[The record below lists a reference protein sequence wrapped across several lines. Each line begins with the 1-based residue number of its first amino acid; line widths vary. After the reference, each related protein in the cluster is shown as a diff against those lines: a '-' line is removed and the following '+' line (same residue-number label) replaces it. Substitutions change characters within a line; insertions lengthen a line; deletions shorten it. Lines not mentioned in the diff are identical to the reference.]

1 MSARTLNRG
10 ICIMLQPLERRG
22 RYTVMLVSL
31 MLAASPLAWG
41 APKHAPTGVRLDRE
55 HVYLADNRG
64 DNRHTTWAAGGIEGS
79 RQRVVVS
86 TDIGGT
92 DPDDF
97 QSMVHLLVYAD
108 VLDIE
113 GLISSP
119 FGMGRKEDILRV
131 IDCYEEDY
139 ANLRTYSDQYPTPD
153 ALRAITKQGETERAP
168 YAGVRRSTEGS
179 RWIVECARRDDPRP
193 LHVLVWGLIED
204 LAQALHDAPDILPKL
219 RVYWIGG
226 PNKKWS
232 PDAYQYIV
240 ENHPELWII
249 ESNSTYRGWFVG
261 GNQSGQWG
269 NRAFVGQ
276 HIAGKG
282 ALGDFFVSKKADVKM
297 GDTPS
302 VGWLLKGTP
311 DDPSKPGW
319 GGSYVRAWERP
330 YSRFDCMPTKGDRM
344 EIFGILELVLPL
356 GDEFPP
362 QPEAV
367 LSVTNQQLIGYAPG
381 DGTMRFRFCPKSAG
395 AFRFEIRS
403 NVPALDGRAGGIT
416 AYLPL
421 PEIAQH
427 PSAGLPNWW
436 TDDPSPGM
444 AEGPH
449 HGAKTISRWREEFL
463 CDFAARMARCQAP
476 ATTVTNR

>member
-1 MSARTLNRG
+1 MITVKTIRLAIMVLSCLATGCSMAAEQTLSEG
-10 ICIMLQPLERRG
+10 
-22 RYTVMLVSL
+22 
-31 MLAASPLAWG
+31 ASQVG
-41 APKHAPTGVRLDRE
+41 ALD
-55 HVYLADNRG
+55 G
-64 DNRHTTWAAGGIEGS
+64 QRH
-79 RQRVVVS
+79 RVVVS

-119 FGMGRKEDILRV
+119 FGPGRKEDILKV
-131 IDCYEEDY
+131 IDCYARDY
-139 ANLRTYSDQYPTPD
+139 KNLQTYSDRYPTPD
-153 ALRAITKQGETERAP
+153 ALRAITKQGETERAL

-179 RWIVECARRDDPRP
+179 QWIIECARRDDPRP
-193 LHVLVWGLIED
+193 LYVLVWGGIDD
-204 LAQALHDAPDILPKL
+204 LAQSLHDAPDIPPKL

-240 ENHPELWII
+240 DYHPELWIV
-249 ESNSTYRGWFVG
+249 ESNATYCGWFFG

-269 NRAFVGQ
+269 NKKFVTQ

-282 ALGDFFVSKKADVKM
+282 ALGDFFVTQLNRVKM

-311 DDPSKPGW
+311 EDPSQPGW

-330 YSRFDCMPTKGDRM
+330 YSRFERMTTKEDRM

-356 GDEFPP
+356 GDDIPE

-367 LSVTNQQLIGYAPG
+367 LAVENQKLSGHAPG
-381 DGTMRFRFCPKSAG
+381 DGTMQFRFCPKAAKTY
-395 AFRFEIRS
+395 AFTIHG
-403 NVPALDGRAGGIT
+403 NVPGLEGKTGGIT
-416 AYLPL
+416 AYP
-421 PEIAQH
+421 PPPSVAQR
-427 PSAGLPNWW
+427 PAANLPNWW
-436 TDDPSPGM
+436 TDDPSPEV
-444 AEGPH
+444 AEGSH
-449 HGAKTISRWREEFL
+449 IGAKTVNRWREDFL
-463 CDFAARMARCQAP
+463 CDFAARMLRCQSLASSK
-476 ATTVTNR
+476 TTN

>member
-1 MSARTLNRG
+1 MTTWNTIKITILILS
-10 ICIMLQPLERRG
+10 
-22 RYTVMLVSL
+22 S
-31 MLAASPLAWG
+31 LAATGALAEAQKGDKFYGKATASSSG
-41 APKHAPTGVRLDRE
+41 A
-55 HVYLADNRG
+55 LAGHRY
-64 DNRHTTWAAGGIEGS
+64 
-79 RQRVVVS
+79 RVIVS

-119 FGMGRKEDILRV
+119 FDMGRKEDILRV
-131 IDCYEEDY
+131 IDCYEKDY
-139 ANLRTYSDQYPTPD
+139 ANLKTYSDLYPTPA

-179 RWIVECARRDDPRP
+179 NWIIECARREDPRP

-232 PDAYQYIV
+232 PDAYQYVV
-240 ENHPELWII
+240 ENHPKLWII
-249 ESNSTYRGWFVG
+249 ESNAAYRGWFTG

-269 NRAFVGQ
+269 NRAFVRQ

-282 ALGDFFVSKKADVKM
+282 ALGDFFVSKKDDIKM

-302 VGWLLKGTP
+302 VGWLLKSTP
-311 DDPSKPGW
+311 SDPTQPGW
-319 GGSYVRAWERP
+319 GGRFVPAWERP
-330 YSRFDCMPTKGDRM
+330 YNRFKRMTTKEDCM
-344 EIFGILELVLPL
+344 EVFGILELVLPMGHNL
-356 GDEFPP
+356 PE

-367 LSVTNQQLIGYAPG
+367 LAVENQKLPGHASG
-381 DGTMRFRFCPKSAG
+381 DGTMRFRFCPKAAKAYS
-395 AFRFEIRS
+395 FTIRS
-403 NVPALDGRAGGIT
+403 NVLTLNGKKGGIT
-416 AYLPL
+416 AFVPP
-421 PEIAQH
+421 PEMARR
-427 PSAGLPNWW
+427 PSSKLPNWW
-436 TDDPSPGM
+436 TDDPSLEV
-444 AEGPH
+444 AEGSH
-449 HGAKTISRWREEFL
+449 SGAKTVSRWREDFL
-463 CDFAARMARCQAP
+463 GDFAQRMLRCQSP
-476 ATTVTNR
+476 DSMKKSK